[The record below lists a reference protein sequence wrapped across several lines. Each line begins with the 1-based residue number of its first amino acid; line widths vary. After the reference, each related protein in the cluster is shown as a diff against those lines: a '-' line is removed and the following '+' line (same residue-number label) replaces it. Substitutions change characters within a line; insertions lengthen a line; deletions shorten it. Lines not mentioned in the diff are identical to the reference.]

1 MPPFVTKPLGADH
14 LTFEG
19 GGGGGGG
26 GIKKKYSAD
35 GFQGEKTLECLQKET
50 SCIKK
55 KDLLRSGLDPR
66 SRFSLFL
73 IETLSITGQKFPTS
87 L

>member
-1 MPPFVTKPLGADH
+1 MGNFRRNILQTDFRGKEMLNACR
-14 LTFEG
+14 
-19 GGGGGGG
+19 
-26 GIKKKYSAD
+26 KKHPA
-35 GFQGEKTLECLQKET
+35 L
-50 SCIKK
+50 KK

-66 SRFSLFL
+66 SRFALFL